1 MITEQKNADPLILA
15 ARIVWAELKALKIL
29 YTGNHMAQLLDV
41 DPANF
46 TRKETHYFG
55 DSDIST
61 NPQNSE
67 LNTPLKLPE
76 STHNTTKAKFQFR
89 VIPANSNI
97 LQIAIDKIIPEM
109 LTPLQVSDTVKRQ
122 LLKMVQETQDKIP
135 LNSLKVANDQ
145 YPIELALALI
155 VAAKTRD
162 PKLYSMQALST
173 PKIAQ
178 KYSLNVK
185 IINEMARIINAS
197 IWSAGED
204 NSTFLTSTM
213 NDHISNTEMKD
224 LNDIDTGQDL
234 EEDSSSFARH
244 PAAGSF
250 GINANNKK
258 NNEKS
263 PQKLSEPRFLSEVT
277 PLLEK
282 KITPA
287 LLIQHWNIR
296 DIYAEIITRAFP
308 RLRSNDQF
316 KDFTDKK
323 IWAIIGI
330 IYARR
335 SGIPLS
341 TGKAYELLDL
351 PAEDFYNRRF
361 FQKFQFGYVHAL
373 KVLKIAELT
382 ITEYMATIIPNLPL
396 KSTVLDQLSKTTPQ
410 FVDSIDF
417 SAIITNHKL
426 DLLIIAGAA
435 ILAEIHHFDVRY
447 SAQELSQLLGLG
459 RQASADL
466 NKEIESRSR
475 NFNPRLSS
483 YGKFSASPP
492 S

>member
-1 MITEQKNADPLILA
+1 MDMIQAYELLPAYLKFQDFTDRWIWGLVGTIFARKSGIPLFLKKAFESLNLAPEEIYTKGNFQRFHAGYWIALATLNIPDLPLDNYIRMIIRNLPIKNPEARSLIRKLSHIFEDFEFGYDKLNKKMPTLYFG
-15 ARIVWAELKALKIL
+15 RKNCLGGSSKALKIL
-29 YTGNHMAQLLDV
+29 YTGHHMAQLLDV
-41 DPANF
+41 NPANF

-55 DSDIST
+55 NSDIST

-213 NDHISNTEMKD
+213 K
-224 LNDIDTGQDL
+224 
-234 EEDSSSFARH
+234 
-244 PAAGSF
+244 
-250 GINANNKK
+250 
-258 NNEKS
+258 
-263 PQKLSEPRFLSEVT
+263 
-277 PLLEK
+277 
-282 KITPA
+282 
-287 LLIQHWNIR
+287 
-296 DIYAEIITRAFP
+296 
-308 RLRSNDQF
+308 
-316 KDFTDKK
+316 
-323 IWAIIGI
+323 
-330 IYARR
+330 
-335 SGIPLS
+335 
-341 TGKAYELLDL
+341 
-351 PAEDFYNRRF
+351 
-361 FQKFQFGYVHAL
+361 
-373 KVLKIAELT
+373 
-382 ITEYMATIIPNLPL
+382 
-396 KSTVLDQLSKTTPQ
+396 
-410 FVDSIDF
+410 
-417 SAIITNHKL
+417 
-426 DLLIIAGAA
+426 
-435 ILAEIHHFDVRY
+435 
-447 SAQELSQLLGLG
+447 
-459 RQASADL
+459 
-466 NKEIESRSR
+466 
-475 NFNPRLSS
+475 
-483 YGKFSASPP
+483 
-492 S
+492 